1 MKSDADY
8 RREAMQ
14 MWRAATIL
22 AFVAFMAAL
31 FIKATSTPPGVYQR
45 VVADCIMAGGEWERV
60 YHSRN
65 ADRDLYGCVLGGA
78 VLAINPRPPQ
88 E

>member
-14 MWRAATIL
+14 MWRAATSL

-31 FIKATSTPPGVYQR
+31 FVKATSTPPGIYQR
-45 VVADCIMAGGEWERV
+45 VVTDCVRAGGEWERV
-60 YHSRN
+60 FHSRH
-65 ADRDLYGCVLGGA
+65 ADRDMYGCVLDGN
-78 VLAINPRPPQ
+78 LLELIPRPPQ